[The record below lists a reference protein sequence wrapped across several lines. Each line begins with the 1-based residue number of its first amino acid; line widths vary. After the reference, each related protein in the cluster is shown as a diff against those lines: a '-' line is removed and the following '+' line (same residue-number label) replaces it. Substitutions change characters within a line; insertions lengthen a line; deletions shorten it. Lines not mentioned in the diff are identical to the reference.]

1 MSFAGSQQE
10 EVAEHTRWNFAVI
23 VSEAAFFMA
32 GLAWVEPSAVLPL
45 FISHLG
51 GSTVIV
57 GLIAVML
64 QLGFK
69 VPQVFMAAVIGHRPN
84 RLPYL
89 RWPILLGVIPLLAFV
104 VYLWLAGVGNA
115 VTVLWFL
122 AIAYCCLF
130 LGNGFLGLPWYDI
143 VAKSI
148 PPGLRGRFF
157 GTMQFVSAITA
168 FAVGFAV
175 RYALG
180 AAGPGYPRNYIL
192 LFTAMGLFMCLS
204 TIGCWM
210 IREPIRPVLAR
221 PQSLAEILRSALPML
236 RNHSAFRSLTITALF
251 AFAVMGATPFY
262 IVYAKQHLGI
272 RDEAAGMYIWAWTIG
287 GAIAS
292 LLWGHLNDSRG
303 PRAVVRGTSVLLCL
317 TPLLALALPA
327 SVLWLGQTF
336 PCLISALPYLY
347 GLVFLCA
354 GASVNAIWFGAT
366 NYLFELAGHEH
377 RPRYIAVFQLCTI
390 PSSLSALALGWLL
403 NHAPFALMF
412 ALAATC
418 GAAALV
424 SSLRM
429 PIPTTGDAL
438 PAADG

>member
-1 MSFAGSQQE
+1 LSFAGSPQE
-10 EVAEHTRWNFAVI
+10 DVTEHTRWNFTII
-23 VSEAAFFMA
+23 VTEASFFMA

-45 FISHLG
+45 FIGHLG

-57 GLIAVML
+57 GLVTVML

-69 VPQVFMAAVIGHRPN
+69 LPQIFMAAVIGHRPN

-89 RWPILLGVIPLLAFV
+89 RWSVLLGVLPVLAFV
-104 VYLWLAGVGNA
+104 AYLWLAGVGNA
-115 VTVLWFL
+115 RVVLWL
-122 AIAYCCLF
+122 LTLAYCCLF

-148 PPGLRGRFF
+148 PPRLRGRFF

-180 AAGPGYPRNYIL
+180 SAGPGYPRNYIL
-192 LFTAMGLFMCLS
+192 LFTATGLFMCLS

-221 PQSLAEILRSALPML
+221 PQSVADILRSALPML
-236 RNHSAFRSLTITALF
+236 RNHPAFRSLTITALF

-262 IVYAKQHLGI
+262 VVYAKEHLGI

-292 LLWGHLNDSRG
+292 LLWGRLNDSRG
-303 PRAVVRGTSVLLCL
+303 PRAVVRGTSALLCL
-317 TPLLALALPA
+317 TPLVALGLPA
-327 SVLWLGQTF
+327 GVLGLARPF
-336 PCLISALPYLY
+336 PALNGALPYLY

-354 GASVNAIWFGAT
+354 GASINALWFGAT

-403 NHAPFALMF
+403 NYLPFAVMF

-429 PIPTTGDAL
+429 PTPTAG
-438 PAADG
+438 ADLLAPDG

>member
-1 MSFAGSQQE
+1 MSFAGSQPE
-10 EVAEHTRWNFAVI
+10 DVSEHTRWNFAVI
-23 VSEAAFFMA
+23 VTEATFFMA

-45 FISHLG
+45 FIGHLG

-57 GLIAVML
+57 GLITVML

-69 VPQVFMAAVIGHRPN
+69 LPQVFMAAVIGHRPN

-89 RWPILLGVIPLLAFV
+89 RWSILLGVIPVLAFV
-104 VYLWLAGVGNA
+104 AYLWLAGLGNA
-115 VTVLWFL
+115 RVVIWLL
-122 AIAYCCLF
+122 ALAYCCLF

-148 PPGLRGRFF
+148 PPRLRGRFF
-157 GTMQFVSAITA
+157 GTMQFVSATTA
-168 FAVGFAV
+168 FGVGFAV

-180 AAGPGYPRNYIL
+180 PAGPDYPRNYIL

-221 PQSLAEILRSALPML
+221 PQSVTDILRSALPML
-236 RNHSAFRSLTITALF
+236 RSHPAFRSLTITALF
-251 AFAVMGATPFY
+251 ALAVTGATPFY
-262 IVYAKQHLGI
+262 VVYAKQHLGI
-272 RDEAAGMYIWAWTIG
+272 RDEAAGMYIWAMTLG
-287 GAIAS
+287 GALAS
-292 LLWGHLNDSRG
+292 LIWGHLNDARG
-303 PRAVVRGTSVLLCL
+303 PRAVVRGTSALLCL
-317 TPLLALALPA
+317 TPLVALALPA

-336 PCLISALPYLY
+336 PALIGTLPYLY

-354 GASVNAIWFGAT
+354 GASINAIWFGAT

-377 RPRYIAVFQLCTI
+377 RPRYIAVFHLCTI
-390 PSSLSALALGWLL
+390 PSSLSALALGWML
-403 NHAPFALMF
+403 NYLPFAVMF

-424 SSLRM
+424 SSLNM
-429 PIPTTGDAL
+429 PEPAAGAEL
-438 PAADG
+438 PASD